1 MKFTY
6 YERIVPPSLRKKMS
20 YEMLSDDLDEFF
32 EKMKK
37 RRDNIINHAAREA
50 IRKIIKNRANMT
62 DKEIYQHTL
71 NNRLDAIRESMERK
85 NAEYAS
91 DDSPYHNFDAAAEM
105 TGTTPEQALWGMMI
119 KHLVSVR
126 DMVEGGKITP
136 YLINEKIGDVQ
147 NYMILLEG
155 VLTRKLRDGEA
166 NDI

>member
-1 MKFTY
+1 
-6 YERIVPPSLRKKMS
+6 
-20 YEMLSDDLDEFF
+20 
-32 EKMKK
+32 
-37 RRDNIINHAAREA
+37 
-50 IRKIIKNRANMT
+50 MT

-126 DMVEGGKITP
+126 DMVEGGKTTP

-155 VLTRKLRDGEA
+155 VLTRKLRDEA
-166 NDI
+166 Q